1 MHFAFIFLEYITITF
16 SRLQYLSENGVRR
29 TPPRKIPPLSNSPT
43 VNSPEENSPEENY
56 PVENCP
62 VSFPHII
69 FAKKMFLHLKIWF
82 FIYEG
87 DQHKYLQSIV
97 FIINKI
103 DFLSDTFNIDKMYS
117 NKDLDLI

>member
-1 MHFAFIFLEYITITF
+1 M
-16 SRLQYLSENGVRR
+16 
-29 TPPRKIPPLSNSPT
+29 
-43 VNSPEENSPEENY
+43 NSPEENSPEENY

-62 VSFPHII
+62 VSFPQII